1 MAIGDQDA
9 QAPRGLASQRPPEAV
24 PASMSNPV
32 AAKQTL
38 ANRYEIWRAA
48 WQRLFGYDFFI
59 SYAWVDGRPYAEA
72 LERGLSAPP
81 EKFRCFIDQKE
92 KRHASHPG

>member
-1 MAIGDQDA
+1 
-9 QAPRGLASQRPPEAV
+9 
-24 PASMSNPV
+24 MSNPV
-32 AAKQTL
+32 TAKQTL

-92 KRHASHPG
+92 KRHASRPG